1 MSLTSFCG
9 KVAIAVSC
17 LIVLIFV
24 GLLILAGIC
33 LGIGAYESATN
44 PNATHDMQQEYQ
56 NLSQQIDTGSGQVQ
70 HVQPFTTRY
79 WPEETPIQINKTG
92 V

>member
-1 MSLTSFCG
+1 MNACG
-9 KVAIAVSC
+9 RLAIWVSC
-17 LIVLIFV
+17 AIVIICVVL
-24 GLLILAGIC
+24 GLLAIFC
-33 LGIGAYESATN
+33 LGMGLYESATN